1 MKPRQMVFPKSV
13 SGTSSISLKNKVPT
27 MLAELFFV
35 TAQSCQ
41 SGQCPPAVQSS
52 VVATTVTV
60 INGPP
65 AAQVAYVTT
74 FGRVA
79 KYQGPFKFGK
89 FNFWKCK

>member
-1 MKPRQMVFPKSV
+1 
-13 SGTSSISLKNKVPT
+13 
-27 MLAELFFV
+27 MLAEIIFI

-41 SGQCPPAVQSS
+41 NGQCPPTVQSS
-52 VVATTVTV
+52 VAATTVTV

-79 KYQGPFKFGK
+79 KYKSPFKFGK
-89 FNFWKCK
+89 FNFWGCK